1 MKTIELK
8 PANREEA
15 ALLEKIDSERLPKHI
30 AIIMD
35 GNGRWAG
42 RRHLPRIAGHRAG
55 MKATREVIESCT
67 RLHLP
72 CLTLYAFSL
81 ENWRR
86 PEAEVDFL
94 MRLLREY
101 VKRELPSLQKN
112 NIQMHFIGRHSELP
126 QAVRNDIDEAMRLT
140 AQNTGMKLV
149 VAVNYGGRAEITDA
163 FNALLDQAR
172 AGGDPNFRADERS
185 ISEHLY
191 TAGWPDPDLLI
202 RTSGEMRVS
211 NFLLWQIA
219 YAEMY
224 VTETLWPDFSRA
236 RLLEALVDYQKRER
250 RYGGLGSG
258 EPAARGEAAA
268 RKQGSSAKP
277 NRDAVSEHAPGR
289 QESAEHQTREQG
301 APVHGAR
308 PERF

>member
-1 MKTIELK
+1 VKSSDLLK
-8 PANREEA
+8 ASGREEA
-15 ALLEKIDSERLPKHI
+15 ALLEKLDIERLPSHV

-55 MKATREVIESCT
+55 VKAARTVIETCA

-101 VKRELPSLQKN
+101 LKREMPSLLKN
-112 NIQMHFIGRHSELP
+112 NIQMRFIGRISELP
-126 QAVRNDIDEAMRLT
+126 EGVRKDIDEAMRLT
-140 AQNTGMKLV
+140 APNTGMKLI
-149 VAVNYGGRAEITDA
+149 VALNYGGRAELTDA
-163 FNALLDQAR
+163 FNKLLAQAQ
-172 AGGDPNFRADERS
+172 ANGSSDFRADDQM
-185 ISEHLY
+185 ISAQLY
-191 TAGWPDPDLLI
+191 TAGLPDPDLLI

-219 YAEMY
+219 YAEIY
-224 VTETLWPDFSRA
+224 VTETLWPDFSRT
-236 RLLEALVDYQKRER
+236 RLLEALIDYQKRER
-250 RYGGLGSG
+250 RYGGLGPGQTSTRSRAGTTKASDGSADG
-258 EPAARGEAAA
+258 ERNDREHLRAHVAR
-268 RKQGSSAKP
+268 
-277 NRDAVSEHAPGR
+277 PGR
-289 QESAEHQTREQG
+289 
-301 APVHGAR
+301 
-308 PERF
+308 F

>member
-1 MKTIELK
+1 VKSIELLK
-8 PANREEA
+8 PSGREEA
-15 ALLEKIDSERLPKHI
+15 ALLEKLDPKRLPHHV

-55 MKATREVIESCT
+55 VKTAREVIETCA

-101 VKRELPSLQKN
+101 LKREIPTLQKN
-112 NIQMHFIGRHSELP
+112 NIQMRFIGRHSELP
-126 QAVRNDIDEAMRLT
+126 QGVQDDIDEATRLT

-149 VAVNYGGRAEITDA
+149 VALNYGGRAELADA
-163 FNALLDQAR
+163 FNALLEQSRAANQA
-172 AGGDPNFRADERS
+172 DFRADEQS
-185 ISEHLY
+185 ISDHLY
-191 TAGWPDPDLLI
+191 TADLPDPDLLI

-219 YAEMY
+219 YAEIY

-236 RLLEALVDYQKRER
+236 RLLEALLDYQKRER
-250 RYGGLGSG
+250 RYGGLGPSHGSARSRTGAADVEAKSSG
-258 EPAARGEAAA
+258 DEQSSRQREPARAA
-268 RKQGSSAKP
+268 RQGRS
-277 NRDAVSEHAPGR
+277 
-289 QESAEHQTREQG
+289 
-301 APVHGAR
+301 
-308 PERF
+308 